1 MKIQL
6 AAHYGLC
13 FGVRDAIAQAE
24 QLAQQGP
31 LTILGELVHNPVVR
45 DRLASQGVSEGAL
58 GETAS
63 ANTPQVMITAHG
75 ASDEKRAAWRAA
87 GFGVADGT
95 CPLVR
100 HAHEQLRLLVSL
112 GYFPVVIG
120 KPGHVEVEGL
130 IGDFPGACVVETT
143 GDIERLPRRG
153 RYGVISQTTQ
163 PLDKVQALVE
173 AIRRAQ
179 PDAEVRFSDTVCQP
193 TKNRQN
199 ALRKL
204 IAECDTLVVV
214 GGRNSN
220 NTLQLVAAASA
231 AGLTVYHIERAEELD
246 SGWFRRGLAVGVT
259 AGTST
264 LKETVAAVTDRLVAI
279 ARALA
284 DGTVTQSS
292 CSHSKNRLTS

>member
-6 AAHYGLC
+6 AEHYGLC

-24 QLAQQGP
+24 RLAEKGP
-31 LTILGELVHNPVVR
+31 LTILGELVHNPVIR
-45 DRLASQGVSEGAL
+45 ERLAQRGVHESAL
-58 GETAS
+58 DQKS
-63 ANTPQVMITAHG
+63 APTPQVMITAHG
-75 ASDEKRAAWRAA
+75 ASDRKRAEWRGA

-100 HAHEQLRLLVSL
+100 HAHTQLGLLVGL

-120 KPGHVEVEGL
+120 KHGHVEVHGL
-130 IGDFPGACVVETT
+130 TGDFPEACVVENED
-143 GDIERLPRRG
+143 DISRLPHRE

-163 PLDKVQALVE
+163 PMEKVCALVE
-173 AIRRAQ
+173 AIRRTRPQ
-179 PDAEVRFSDTVCQP
+179 SEVRFTDTVCQP

-204 IAECDTLVVV
+204 ITECDTMVVV

-220 NTLQLVAAASA
+220 NTVQLVTAASA
-231 AGLTVYHIERAEELD
+231 AGLTVFHIERAEELD
-246 SGWFRRGLAVGVT
+246 PAWFRDAENVGLT

-264 LKETVAAVTDRLVAI
+264 LKETVAAVHERLKQIAALTQPAI
-279 ARALA
+279 A
-284 DGTVTQSS
+284 
-292 CSHSKNRLTS
+292 

>member
-6 AAHYGLC
+6 AQHYGLC

-24 QLAQQGP
+24 HLARQGP

-45 DRLASQGVSEGAL
+45 ERLASQGVSAGVL
-58 GETAS
+58 TETAS
-63 ANTPQVMITAHG
+63 AATSQVMITAHG
-75 ASDEKRAAWRAA
+75 ASDQKRAAWRNA

-130 IGDFPGACVVETT
+130 VGDFPGAFVVEKLA
-143 GDIERLPRRG
+143 DIEGLPRAE

-163 PLDKVQALVE
+163 PLEKVHALVE
-173 AIRRAQ
+173 AIRQAR
-179 PDAEVRFSDTVCQP
+179 PDAEVRFTDTVCQP
-193 TKNRQN
+193 TKNRQT

-204 IAECDTLVVV
+204 IAECDTMVVV

-231 AGLTVYHIERAEELD
+231 AGRMVFHIERPDELD
-246 SGWFRRGLAVGVT
+246 PRWFRCGMTVGVT

-264 LKETVAAVTDRLVAI
+264 LKETVAVVTDRLEQI
-279 ARALA
+279 ARDLSDDTANQLPS
-284 DGTVTQSS
+284 TQS
-292 CSHSKNRLTS
+292 KTA